1 MGFKWDFKWFPN
13 SVFSLAFEEIMT
25 RFLLILTFLLLPGFV
40 LAQSPEEVNALVK
53 NLTSPSAAKRTAAEK
68 GLLELGPGILPLLP
82 ETVRSPEAK
91 MRLNRVRLELERQVA
106 EDSLKA
112 GVVTFPEDY
121 TSGSATKMLALA
133 ATQTGNLIEADL
145 PEDAVFTKPQDAAAM
160 EFWPFLDAFCDQLHL
175 ELQALP
181 EKKGLKLVPTDR
193 QTSRSASR
201 NPRAA
206 YMQPFRLEAVQIQKT
221 VGNAGLLRL
230 ELAWEPRIQPVFA
243 YLKLTEGSF
252 DGGELVKF
260 PGTENEILIGQND
273 FRAFCDVPLS
283 ARLIPPKAKTL
294 TIRGTLSAVAC
305 GARKDFTFDAL
316 DQKLDRAFTP
326 VSVRT
331 AALLVTFSRLRTEK
345 TKTGTYLAATLRYR
359 YEESHEAMESHRT
372 WIYENDAVLRGP
384 SGEEIASERSD
395 LLRQTPNEIAVEIY
409 FPMDEGALKNLSG
422 WKLVFPRPCGIY
434 EVEAPFELRG
444 ISLGETVQTP

>member
-1 MGFKWDFKWFPN
+1 
-13 SVFSLAFEEIMT
+13 MT
-25 RFLLILTFLLLPGFV
+25 KRILLLLTFLLLPGFAA

-53 NLTSPSAAKRTAAEK
+53 NLTSPSAAKRAAAEK

-82 ETVRSPEAK
+82 ESVRSPEAR
-91 MRLNRVRLELERQVA
+91 MRLNRVRLELERQAA

-112 GVVTFPEDY
+112 GVVTFPEEY
-121 TSGSATKMLALA
+121 TAGNAAEMLALA
-133 ATQTGNLIEADL
+133 AKQTGNLIEADL
-145 PEDAVFTKPQDAAAM
+145 PENAVFTKPQNAAAM

-175 ELQALP
+175 EPQALP
-181 EKKGLKLVPTDR
+181 GKKGLKLVPTDR
-193 QTSRSASR
+193 QAPS
-201 NPRAA
+201 PA
-206 YMQPFRLEAVQIQKT
+206 YFQPFRLEAVQMQKT

-243 YLKLTEGSF
+243 YLTLTEGSF
-252 DGGELVKF
+252 DGGEPVKF
-260 PGTENEILIGQND
+260 PATENEILIGQND

-283 ARLIPPKAKTL
+283 ARLVPPEAKTL
-294 TIRGTLSAVAC
+294 TVRGTFSAVAC

-326 VSVRT
+326 VSART

-345 TKTGTYLAATLRYR
+345 TKTGAYLAATLRYR

-372 WIYENDAVLRGP
+372 WIYENDAALLGP
-384 SGEEIASERSD
+384 NGEEIASEHSD

-409 FPMDEGALKNLSG
+409 FPVDEETLRNLNG

-444 ISLGETVQTP
+444 IPLGETDQTP

>member
-1 MGFKWDFKWFPN
+1 MK
-13 SVFSLAFEEIMT
+13 
-25 RFLLILTFLLLPGFV
+25 RFLLILTFLLLPGFA
-40 LAQSPEEVNALVK
+40 LAQTPEEVNALVK
-53 NLTSPSAAKRTAAEK
+53 NLTSPSAAKRAAAEK

-82 ETVRSPEAK
+82 ESVRSPEAK

-112 GVVTFPEDY
+112 GVVTFPKDY
-121 TSGSATKMLALA
+121 TSGSAAEMLALA
-133 ATQTGNLIEADL
+133 AKQTGNLIEADL
-145 PEDAVFTKPQDAAAM
+145 PENAVFTKPQNLAAM
-160 EFWPFLDAFCDQLHL
+160 EFWSFLDAFCDQLHL
-175 ELQALP
+175 EPQALP

-193 QTSRSASR
+193 QTPRSA
-201 NPRAA
+201 
-206 YMQPFRLEAVQIQKT
+206 YLQPFRLEAVQMQKT

-252 DGGELVKF
+252 DGGEPVKF
-260 PGTENEILIGQND
+260 PGTEYEILIGQND

-283 ARLIPPKAKTL
+283 ARLVPPEAKTL
-294 TIRGTLSAVAC
+294 AIRGTLSAVAC

-326 VSVRT
+326 ASART

-359 YEESHEAMESHRT
+359 YEEAHEAMESHRT
-372 WIYENDAVLRGP
+372 WIYENDAMLLGP
-384 SGEEIASERSD
+384 DGAEIVSERSE
-395 LLRQTPNEIAVEIY
+395 LLRQTPNEIAAEIY
-409 FPMDEGALKNLSG
+409 FPVNDEILKELSG

-434 EVEAPFELRG
+434 EVQAPFELKG
-444 ISLGETVQTP
+444 IPLGGTN